1 MTAGANKLTPAQRA
15 AVLLI
20 QLGRERAAKV
30 LALLDE
36 TEVEDITAEIVRMDN
51 VPSEISK
58 EVLREFHHVA
68 IGGEI
73 TPGHGG
79 LEYAQRLLE
88 ETLGKEKAG
97 EVIGRLNTL
106 LAGKPFDFLQQA
118 DGREVQ
124 SLLAGE
130 HPQTVALVLAH
141 LRPDRAAAI
150 MSGLSP
156 ADRAE
161 VAMRIATMEQ
171 ASPDVIAVV
180 AENLQRKATSVLTGG
195 EYTQVGGVEPLV
207 AILNRSDPGTEK
219 QVLEEL
225 KDRDEA
231 LAEQV
236 RSMMFTFDDIVL
248 LEDKAVQLVLRQVE
262 MGTLA
267 LALKGVGDIVREKVE
282 KNLSERMRETLAE
295 ESEVAGRVRMSQ
307 VQEARGAVVSV
318 IRQLEETG
326 QIVVRRDEEDVYV
339 Q

>member
-1 MTAGANKLTPAQRA
+1 MTAAQRA

-20 QLGRERAAKV
+20 QLGRDRAAKV

-36 TEVEDITAEIVRMDN
+36 TEVEDITAEIVRMDS
-51 VPSEISK
+51 VPTEISK

-73 TPGHGG
+73 APGHGG
-79 LEYAQRLLE
+79 FEYAQRLLE

-171 ASPDVIAVV
+171 ASPDVISVV

-195 EYTQVGGVEPLV
+195 EYMQVGGVEPLV

-262 MGTLA
+262 ISTLA
-267 LALKGVGDIVREKVE
+267 LALKGVGDVVREKVE
-282 KNLSERMRETLAE
+282 KNLSERMRETLTE

-318 IRQLEETG
+318 IRQLEESG